1 MLVLGSV
8 RWKGGTLIV
17 YRADMSSPSVGAA
30 HSSLPYI
37 AWVVWALVTLEFVIV
52 LPALWTLLW
61 RGATIEINVTS
72 STSSPGVD
80 LIEML
85 ADHITNR
92 SIEHV
97 DIISMGFRQFIKSIL
112 QHILNKPYRSFGVVR

>member
-17 YRADMSSPSVGAA
+17 YRADMRLSSPSVGAA

-61 RGATIEINVTS
+61 RRATIEINGTS
-72 STSSPGVD
+72 RTSSPGVD
-80 LIEML
+80 LIQML
-85 ADHITNR
+85 GDHLTHR

-97 DIISMGFRQFIKSIL
+97 DIICMGLRQFIKFS
-112 QHILNKPYRSFGVVR
+112 GC